1 LIRGIGMST
10 DDSTRWPRGLDEVR
24 TGLDDLFRSNPYL
37 AQVGAELVD
46 WGPGWAHVRAL
57 PSSQALNIA
66 GTVHGGLIASLAD
79 LAFEVACNSY
89 GRKCVA
95 VQFDSHFALAA
106 RPGIPLVAECRETSR
121 ATRIASYRI
130 EVREESSDSPPTALC
145 TAIAYRTNGWHLGE
159 DRYPSEWRQQY

>member
-1 LIRGIGMST
+1 MSSH
-10 DDSTRWPRGLDEVR
+10 DPPPWPD
-24 TGLDDLFRSNPYL
+24 GLDDVRAGLDDVFRSNPYL

-46 WGPGWAHVRAL
+46 WGPGWAHVRTL
-57 PSSQALNIA
+57 PSSKALNIA

-95 VQFDSHFALAA
+95 VQFDSHFASAA
-106 RPGIPLVAECRETSR
+106 RAGIPLVAECRETSR

-130 EVREESSDSPPTALC
+130 EVREESSESPPTALC

-159 DRYPSEWRQQY
+159 DRYPSDWRESH

>member
-1 LIRGIGMST
+1 MST
-10 DDSTRWPRGLDEVR
+10 DDSPRWPGGLEDVR
-24 TGLDDLFRSNPYL
+24 AGLDDLFRSNPYL

-46 WGPGWAHVRAL
+46 WGPGWAQVRAL
-57 PSSQALNIA
+57 PSTQALNIA

-95 VQFDSHFALAA
+95 VQFDSHFASAA
-106 RPGIPLVAECRETSR
+106 HADVPLVAECRETSR

-145 TAIAYRTNGWHLGE
+145 SAIAYRTNGWHLGE
-159 DRYPSEWRQQY
+159 DRYPSEWIQRH